1 MRVIPVPK
9 VASDHAK
16 NYCKLNEISN
26 TTGSVELKMD
36 PSIRK
41 MARELTKLLKTVKPL
56 EEQASNICR
65 DMSQLQNQMNENFV
79 KLSTITSEINKVYQ
93 AASSRFDF
101 DHFSKIADIYKDLNT
116 TFIDWGAVQRSSTC
130 NWFQNI
136 RMIFSFSSQEEEGL
150 ENVPFSIQ
158 IHFLN
163 FLACEIEKPVL

>member
-1 MRVIPVPK
+1 
-9 VASDHAK
+9 
-16 NYCKLNEISN
+16 
-26 TTGSVELKMD
+26 MD

-79 KLSTITSEINKVYQ
+79 KLSVVTSEINKVYQ
-93 AASSRFDF
+93 AASSKFDF

-116 TFIDWGAVQRSSTC
+116 TFTDWGSVQRSSTT

-150 ENVPFSIQ
+150 ENVP
-158 IHFLN
+158 
-163 FLACEIEKPVL
+163 